1 MENTLIALI
10 LYIIIIAFII
20 LIEIYSIYFF
30 WTANQG
36 SSKTLILADAIL
48 VLILSV
54 ICLCIMIY
62 FYAKT
67 KDHWTILLI
76 VGAGVIILCSL
87 VCGYFAFNIQNNSS
101 GENKAALV
109 FSIVAI
115 ISGIVVLIVSIYLAI
130 KFEGKKTKKSSKKGK
145 KPVPPPKPKKTEE
158 ISKEPVKEPSKEPA
172 VQNADTIPGKDMI
185 SEYNIKPEL
194 APEVQKELKSDEA
207 QTFTPSE
214 VQPLLNEEKQF
225 SMTNF

>member
-109 FSIVAI
+109 FSIIAI

-158 ISKEPVKEPSKEPA
+158 ISKEPVKEPV

-214 VQPLLNEEKQF
+214 AQPLLNEEKQF